1 VGSIAQ
7 YLSPALWAD
16 SLRASINGL
25 GGAAF
30 WIAVPQIVL
39 INVLLSGD
47 NAVVIALA
55 CRGLPPRQRFWG
67 ILIGA
72 GSAADRDTPWR

>member
-1 VGSIAQ
+1 MGSIAQ
-7 YLSPALWAD
+7 YLNPALWGD
-16 SLRASINGL
+16 GLQASVNGL

-47 NAVVIALA
+47 NAVVIAMA
-55 CRGLPPRQRFWG
+55 CRGLPPRQTVLGHR
-67 ILIGA
+67 
-72 GSAADRDTPWR
+72 